1 MNSRPSDTI
10 AFYIE
15 TVLDLQLIDTFS
27 NKTFDQAVFS
37 MTNKQNIN
45 GVQTLLSCLKKH
57 TSVELLIQTREFLS
71 LYMICFF
78 HNDILSTKKN
88 ETEELLY
95 EKCKELVYY
104 IPEYVSNNDTL
115 EDFDIDIY
123 TKKLN
128 TFSVLF
134 SMWKKKDKESQKK
147 IYLSLYL
154 DYTDEIETFTQ
165 KANDINKFEYYKQ
178 YLQQLIDMRD
188 KIKNCLIQLVGQQ
201 EYDILET
208 DGLHPIGIFTKNSK
222 HLIEN
227 YLIEAYWNIFKTN
240 IQNKTI
246 QDTNII
252 TKLGVTVKHYFT
264 HIYKKNEDKLQK
276 LYNKIDFII
285 DKILQTQ
292 NVEDYIIDLIYLL
305 YNELIF
311 IQPTHSILSKVEEK
325 LENIDTIDDSIY
337 ILKILMKEYN
347 TYVIS

>member
-1 MNSRPSDTI
+1 
-10 AFYIE
+10 
-15 TVLDLQLIDTFS
+15 
-27 NKTFDQAVFS
+27 
-37 MTNKQNIN
+37 
-45 GVQTLLSCLKKH
+45 
-57 TSVELLIQTREFLS
+57 
-71 LYMICFF
+71 
-78 HNDILSTKKN
+78 
-88 ETEELLY
+88 
-95 EKCKELVYY
+95 
-104 IPEYVSNNDTL
+104 
-115 EDFDIDIY
+115 
-123 TKKLN
+123 
-128 TFSVLF
+128 
-134 SMWKKKDKESQKK
+134 
-147 IYLSLYL
+147 
-154 DYTDEIETFTQ
+154 
-165 KANDINKFEYYKQ
+165 
-178 YLQQLIDMRD
+178 MRD

-325 LENIDTIDDSIY
+325 LENIDTIDNSIY

>member
-37 MTNKQNIN
+37 MTDKQNIN

-71 LYMICFF
+71 IYMSCFF

-147 IYLSLYL
+147 IYLSLYI
-154 DYTDEIETFTQ
+154 DYTDEIET
-165 KANDINKFEYYKQ
+165 
-178 YLQQLIDMRD
+178 
-188 KIKNCLIQLVGQQ
+188 
-201 EYDILET
+201 
-208 DGLHPIGIFTKNSK
+208 
-222 HLIEN
+222 
-227 YLIEAYWNIFKTN
+227 
-240 IQNKTI
+240 
-246 QDTNII
+246 
-252 TKLGVTVKHYFT
+252 
-264 HIYKKNEDKLQK
+264 
-276 LYNKIDFII
+276 
-285 DKILQTQ
+285 
-292 NVEDYIIDLIYLL
+292 
-305 YNELIF
+305 
-311 IQPTHSILSKVEEK
+311 
-325 LENIDTIDDSIY
+325 
-337 ILKILMKEYN
+337 
-347 TYVIS
+347 

>member
-37 MTNKQNIN
+37 MSDKQNIN

-57 TSVELLIQTREFLS
+57 TSVELLIQAREFLS
-71 LYMICFF
+71 IYMICFF